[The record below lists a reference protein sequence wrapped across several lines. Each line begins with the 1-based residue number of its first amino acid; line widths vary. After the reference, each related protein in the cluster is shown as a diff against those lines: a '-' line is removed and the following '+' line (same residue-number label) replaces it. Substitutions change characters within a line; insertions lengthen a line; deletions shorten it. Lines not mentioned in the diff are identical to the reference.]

1 MLFTKTKWKK
11 LKAILT
17 RYSSKILCYLHVY
30 FCNSKNFIVR
40 ILLVF
45 IFKLQKSRNE
55 ASVSA
60 NQLRDKLKDLKD
72 KSDVI
77 YNFNL
82 NVLYEL

>member
-1 MLFTKTKWKK
+1 MYIF
-11 LKAILT
+11 AILI
-17 RYSSKILCYLHVY
+17 ILFVQ
-30 FCNSKNFIVR
+30 

-72 KSDVI
+72 KSDVL

-82 NVLYEL
+82 NVLCQFYLNELYFKRLFLIVKVKTGIF